1 MSGNVEVLLT
11 NRGKRA
17 YSVEI
22 VDSSYGSKPITKTI
36 APGTERDATVLSLSK
51 QHGWYDLRVRVAGA
65 EGFLKRYAGHV
76 ETGQPSYTD
85 PLMGE
90 AV

>member
-1 MSGNVEVLLT
+1 MGNVEVALS
-11 NRGKRA
+11 NRGKNA

-22 VDSSYGSKPITKTI
+22 VDRSYSSKQVTKTI
-36 APGTERDATVLSLSK
+36 ASGTKRDLTVLDLSK
-51 QHGWYDLRVRVAGA
+51 QHGWYDFSVRVAGA
-65 EGFLKRYAGHV
+65 EGFQKRYAGHV